1 MSKNKKKPSL
11 SIDTSSI
18 FSNDPS
24 SPSLC
29 QLQNAVLN
37 PHNGYEVV
45 VCGDRQLAGYDT
57 RTNGNS
63 FRMKGHAHEST
74 VRAID
79 YNPNKPYH
87 IATGGDDSLVR
98 IWDSRNLTHHLM
110 EIKQHT
116 HWVWDVAFNKLQD
129 QLLLTSSSDTL
140 VSLYNTISVSSA
152 SYLENEDSSGSD
164 EDDGS
169 DDYDSYR

>member
-1 MSKNKKKPSL
+1 
-11 SIDTSSI
+11 
-18 FSNDPS
+18 
-24 SPSLC
+24 
-29 QLQNAVLN
+29 
-37 PHNGYEVV
+37 
-45 VCGDRQLAGYDT
+45 
-57 RTNGNS
+57 
-63 FRMKGHAHEST
+63 MKGHAHEST